1 MKDFAGK
8 TAVVT
13 GAASGIG
20 KAMALDFARRR
31 MNVVLADIEPGPLE
45 AAEKEVAALGAQA
58 AAVVTDVAQ
67 HASVL
72 ALADAAFKKFGA
84 VHIVCNNAGVAHS
97 SPLETARHQDWE
109 WLIGVNLW
117 GVIHGVEAFV
127 PRMVAQGQG
136 GHVVNTAS
144 MAGLIAS
151 KGMGVYNTTKYAV
164 VGLSETLQR
173 DLREYEIG
181 VSVVCPLGV
190 ATNIGASER
199 NRPAELAEKTVAS
212 TPVELVGDHLAPER
226 VSELVMKA
234 IEIGELY
241 VVTHPEAAP
250 YIQKRFERIQRG
262 VHNLHD

>member
-20 KAMALDFARRR
+20 KAMALDFARRG
-31 MNVVLADIEPGPLE
+31 MNVVLADIEPEPLD
-45 AAEKEVAALGAQA
+45 AAEREVAALGGQA
-58 AAVVTDVAQ
+58 LAVQADVSRLEPVQ
-67 HASVL
+67 
-72 ALADAAFKKFGA
+72 ALADSAFNRFGA
-84 VHIVCNNAGVAHS
+84 VHVVCNNAGVAHS
-97 SPLETARHQDWE
+97 APLETTRHQDWQ

-173 DLREYEIG
+173 DLREYGIG

-190 ATNIGASER
+190 STNIRDSER
-199 NRPAELAEKTVAS
+199 NRPPELREETVAS
-212 TPVELVGDHLAPER
+212 SPVELVGEYLAPGA
-226 VSELVMKA
+226 VSAMVLKA
-234 IEIGELY
+234 IELDELY
-241 VVTHPEAAP
+241 VITHPEAGP
-250 YIQKRFERIQRG
+250 YIQKRFERIHRG
-262 VHNLHD
+262 IRNIHG